1 MTYHNFVVVLLHTPN
16 NKLVNLGKLRQN
28 NYLFIFILHIVHL
41 FFNMW
46 QKEFIIN
53 IFSHNFCHI
62 LSKIEFL
69 CIISLNVTKF
79 GGDNLSDFSTQLKSA
94 IDISG
99 YSIYSIAKE
108 INYDRAT
115 LTNQINGQRKMT
127 KDVFMKILNKLN
139 ITVPAKQNLIQSFH
153 YDIFGEYFDTF
164 ETVKESFETYSKI
177 SCVKKNINLFN
188 SHFCKAT
195 GNDMIKIDGEILII
209 DAVKDAIFSE
219 IGNNK
224 NKMPTVLFNLD
235 LTKTEIQHIIQSVYM
250 RGEKIN
256 IKNLITF
263 SINETDKV
271 ENYIKFIKILPLLLN
286 GYCPYYYFTEHNIE
300 SELSLLFPYYLIT
313 SEKIILISTNF
324 NQAVILSDKT
334 IIKAYTNEF
343 KLKLSNSKQFK
354 YESVSFF
361 KMPYVFH
368 KCIDT
373 QEKSKIYCFNE
384 KFCALPFLSKE
395 HLTYM
400 FSDTVNNCDEIIDDL
415 LDCYKTIND
424 FISFTPV
431 ETLTEFAETGNE
443 GHTTNDYSKPL
454 TVQQRIEVL
463 DSIRTCIKNGGKYY
477 FVRRENFFCNN
488 LTFNVVSD
496 SQIIFFT
503 FEKDTNKNSMSV
515 LTIPNGLLGEL
526 KTFFKSLRKSCYV
539 LSKEESLQ
547 AINNAIKYAKSLQEK

>member
-1 MTYHNFVVVLLHTPN
+1 
-16 NKLVNLGKLRQN
+16 
-28 NYLFIFILHIVHL
+28 
-41 FFNMW
+41 MW
-46 QKEFIIN
+46 QKEFIKN
-53 IFSHNFCHI
+53 IFLIIICHI
-62 LSKIEFL
+62 LSEIEFL
-69 CIISLNVTKF
+69 CIISLNITIF
-79 GGDNLSDFSTQLKSA
+79 GGDNLSEFSTRLKNA
-94 IDISG
+94 VEASG

-115 LTNQINGQRKMT
+115 LTNQINGHRKMT

-139 ITVPAKQNLIQSFH
+139 ITVPAKQNLIQLFH
-153 YDIFGEYFDTF
+153 KDIFGAYFDTF

-177 SCVKKNINLFN
+177 SCFNKNIDLVD
-188 SHFCKAT
+188 SHFGKST
-195 GNDMIKIDGEILII
+195 INNMTKIDGEIFII

-219 IGNNK
+219 LENSK
-224 NKMPTVLFNLD
+224 NKLPTVLFNLD
-235 LTKTEIQHIIQSVYM
+235 LTITDIQQIIQAKYM
-250 RGEKIN
+250 SENKNIN
-256 IKNLITF
+256 IKNLISF
-263 SINETDKV
+263 SVNKTDKV
-271 ENYIKFIKILPLLLN
+271 ENFTKFIKILPLLLN
-286 GYCPYYYFTEHNIE
+286 GYCPYYYFTERSIK

-313 SEKIILISTNF
+313 SEKIILITTNF
-324 NQAVILSDKT
+324 NKAVILSDKT
-334 IIKAYTNEF
+334 IIKAYINEF
-343 KLKLSNSKQFK
+343 EIKLSNSKQFK

-373 QEKSKIYCFNE
+373 QEKTKIYCFNE

-415 LDCYKTIND
+415 LDCYKSIND

-431 ETLTEFAETGNE
+431 ETLKEFVETGNE
-443 GHTTNDYSKPL
+443 GHTTNGYSKPL

-463 DSIRTCIKNGGKYY
+463 DSIKTYIKNGGKYY

-496 SQIIFFT
+496 SQMIFFT

-515 LTIPNGLLGEL
+515 LTIPNGLLDEL

-539 LSKEESLQ
+539 LSKEESLR
-547 AINNAIKYAKSLQEK
+547 AINNAIRYAKSLQEK